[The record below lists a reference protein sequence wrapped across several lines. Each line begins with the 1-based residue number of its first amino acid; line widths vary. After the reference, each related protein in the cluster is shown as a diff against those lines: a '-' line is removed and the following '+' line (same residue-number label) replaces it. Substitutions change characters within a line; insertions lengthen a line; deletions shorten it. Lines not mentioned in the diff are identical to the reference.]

1 MDKAGDPVNAE
12 GGGNLA
18 EPATVG
24 ALLSAA
30 TALPVGRLDAEVLLA
45 ALLRLPRAQLIAFEE
60 RAVDPLTAAM
70 FQAGLERLAA
80 GEPLAYVTGVKEF
93 WSLPVTVAPGVL
105 VPRPET
111 ELLVELCLARL
122 GPEARRVADLGTG
135 SGAIA
140 LALSRERPAWRI
152 VATDQS
158 ADALDIARANC
169 RRLGAANVELRQGSW
184 CEPLVTERFDA
195 IVSNPPYIAPGDPAL
210 AALRHE
216 PVEALVAADQGFA
229 DLFAIAAC
237 ARTHLLPGG
246 LLLLEHGAGQSP
258 KLMEHLAGLGYRDP
272 ASHRDLAGHD
282 RVVSAVWP

>member
-1 MDKAGDPVNAE
+1 
-12 GGGNLA
+12 
-18 EPATVG
+18 
-24 ALLSAA
+24 
-30 TALPVGRLDAEVLLA
+30 
-45 ALLRLPRAQLIAFEE
+45 
-60 RAVDPLTAAM
+60 
-70 FQAGLERLAA
+70 
-80 GEPLAYVTGVKEF
+80 
-93 WSLPVTVAPGVL
+93 
-105 VPRPET
+105 
-111 ELLVELCLARL
+111 RL
-122 GPEARRVADLGTG
+122 GLEARRVADLGTG

-282 RVVSAVWP
+282 RVVSAVW